1 MAREEQPIIG
11 ESPAFL
17 SVLEA
22 VSRVAD
28 INRPVLIV
36 GERGTG
42 KELIAERLHYLS
54 TRWDAPL
61 VKLNCAAISESL
73 LESELFGHEAG
84 AFTDAQ
90 ALRRGR
96 FEQADGGTL
105 FMDELAMTSASVQE
119 KLLRLIEYGE
129 FERLGG
135 QKTLSVD
142 VRLVAATNDDLP
154 ALVQQGRFRADLL
167 DRLAFD
173 VITLP
178 PLRERLEDI
187 LPLSEHFAMRMS
199 AELGRPLF
207 AGFTRKAAEQ
217 LLRHAWPGN
226 IRELRNVIERSIYRH
241 QPIDQPLEELRFD
254 PFDSPWR
261 QRPSPAPG
269 TKDWPTNLPH
279 DLRDFLDQTEK
290 NLVGRALTLSNGHQH
305 QAASRLGLSYDQLR
319 GILRKHKMTG
329 RRGGQESD

>member
-11 ESPAFL
+11 ESPVFL
-17 SVLEA
+17 TVLES

-54 TRWDAPL
+54 SRWDGPL
-61 VKLNCAAISESL
+61 VKLNCAAISENL
-73 LESELFGHEAG
+73 LESDLFGHEAG

-90 ALRRGR
+90 GLRRGR

-105 FMDELAMTSASVQE
+105 FLDELATTSPAVQE
-119 KLLRLIEYGE
+119 KLLRLIEYGQ

-135 QKTLSVD
+135 QKTISVD

-154 ALVQQGRFRADLL
+154 SLVRQGRFRADLL

-178 PLRERLEDI
+178 PLRQRLEDI

-207 AGFTRKAAEQ
+207 AGFDRRAAEQ
-217 LLRHAWPGN
+217 LLRYPWPGN
-226 IRELRNVIERSIYRH
+226 IRELRNVVERAVYRH
-241 QPIDQPLEELRFD
+241 QAIDKPLDALVFD

-261 QRPSPAPG
+261 QNSPAAEPMLSSQ
-269 TKDWPTNLPH
+269 DALPD
-279 DLRDFLDQTEK
+279 DLRGFLDQTEK
-290 NLVGRALTLSNGHQH
+290 ELVCRALAGSDGNQQ
-305 QAASRLGLSYDQLR
+305 QAADRLGLSYDQLR
-319 GILRKHKMTG
+319 GILRKHGLTG
-329 RRGGQESD
+329 KQRSSGR

>member
-11 ESPAFL
+11 ESPVFL
-17 SVLEA
+17 TVLEA
-22 VSRVAD
+22 VSRLAD
-28 INRPVLIV
+28 INRPVLVV

-54 TRWDAPL
+54 ARWDAPL
-61 VKLNCAAISESL
+61 VKLNCAAINENL

-105 FMDELAMTSASVQE
+105 FLDELATTSPAVQE
-119 KLLRLIEYGE
+119 KLLRIIEYGK

-135 QKTLSVD
+135 QKTIKVD

-154 ALVQQGRFRADLL
+154 TLVDQRRFRADLL

-178 PLRERLEDI
+178 PLRQRLEDI
-187 LPLSEHFAMRMS
+187 LPLSEHFAMRMT

-207 AGFTRKAAEQ
+207 AGFARSAAEQ
-217 LLRHAWPGN
+217 LLRHSWPGN
-226 IRELRNVIERSIYRH
+226 IRELRNVVERSVYRH
-241 QPIDQPLEELRFD
+241 QDVDQALENLVFD

-261 QRPSPAPG
+261 QQPKVSNATDGLPG
-269 TKDWPTNLPH
+269 TLPD
-279 DLRDFLDQTEK
+279 DLRGFLDDVEK
-290 NLVGRALTLSNGHQH
+290 ELVCRALKLTDGNQQ
-305 QAASRLGLSYDQLR
+305 QAATRLGLSYDQIR
-319 GILRKHKMTG
+319 GILKKHRLTG
-329 RRGGQESD
+329 RQQRS